1 MGKHSSYKELSWKVN
16 KTHRAVVVVHV
27 FSPSTQGAEVD
38 RSLWVQGQPG
48 SRTARATEKNPV
60 SKKKKKKKKK
70 AITTKQTKKVNE
82 TKANPQSS
90 ETKDNYQ
97 ERAGITIKYEV
108 TYIQHLSPTRFSK
121 RETCVWFWKTQTRRD
136 HLSANLLPTACAS
149 KAFHFVSLR
158 M

>member
-60 SKKKKKKKKK
+60 SKKKK
-70 AITTKQTKKVNE
+70 AIKTKQTKKVNKK
-82 TKANPQSS
+82 KANPQSS

-121 RETCVWFWKTQTRRD
+121 RETCVWFSKTQTRRD

-149 KAFHFVSLR
+149 KVFHFVISR